1 MSDNPQDIKT
11 RMQELT
17 SFVVQAN
24 DTINAGQMVDLQ
36 GLDDEVAS
44 LCDRTLALPP
54 QQAADI
60 QPLMAEMISKLEEL
74 GRSLETFQQNLRD
87 QDSEQ

>member
-1 MSDNPQDIKT
+1 MSDAVQDIKT

-17 SFVVQAN
+17 SFVIQAN
-24 DTINAGQMVDLQ
+24 NTINAGQMVDLQ

-54 QQAADI
+54 EQAAQI
-60 QPLMAEMISKLEEL
+60 QPLMAEMISNLEEL
-74 GRSLETFQQNLRD
+74 GRTLEMYQEKLRD
-87 QDSEQ
+87 QNDGQ

>member
-1 MSDNPQDIKT
+1 MSDTVEDIKT

-17 SFVVQAN
+17 SFVIDAN
-24 DTINAGQMVDLQ
+24 NSINGGQMVDLQ

-54 QQAADI
+54 QRAAEV
-60 QPLMAEMISKLEEL
+60 QPLMAEMISQLEEL
-74 GRSLETFQQNLRD
+74 GRSLEIFQENLRD
-87 QDSEQ
+87 QNNGQ